1 MVHFYVAIIE
11 RGKKSFGAF
20 FPDVPGCTSAGA
32 TAQEAAANAEQAL
45 QGHLTLCLEHGEALP
60 EPTPLDQIPTD
71 PDVDEAARVLVRFE
85 TPGRAV
91 RVNITMPEDL
101 LEEID
106 RFAKGHG
113 YTRSGLLAHAAREHI
128 KLG

>member
-1 MVHFYVAIIE
+1 MVRFYVAIIE

-20 FPDVPGCTSAGA
+20 FPDVPGCTSAGT

-45 QGHLTLCLEHGEALP
+45 QGHLTLSLEHGEPLP
-60 EPTPLDQIPTD
+60 EPTPLDKIPTD
-71 PDVDEAARVLVRFE
+71 PDVTEAARVLVRFK

>member
-101 LEEID
+101 LEAVD

-113 YTRSGLLAHAAREHI
+113 YTRSGLLAHAAREHM
-128 KLG
+128 KLS